1 MTVAT
6 SRLAAR
12 RERVDRLL
20 VARGLAPSRE
30 KAQALILA
38 GDVEAN
44 GEVVR
49 SAGTLVSLDADLTV
63 AAPPPYV
70 SRGGQKLAGALAAF
84 PLDLAGRVC
93 ADVGAST
100 GGFTDLLLQRGAAR
114 VYAID
119 VGYGQL
125 APSLRADPRVVVLE
139 RTNARYLTALPEPVS
154 LITIDVSFISLTNI
168 LPAAQQWLAPPGDIV
183 ALVKPQFEV
192 GPRQVG
198 KGGVVRDAAVRA
210 QAVMMVAEAARA
222 LGLRA
227 RGVCPSPL
235 AGPAGN
241 RELFLWLS
249 QDVDAPELA
258 DLGEAARRAATR
270 DEAVVA

>member
-1 MTVAT
+1 MAT
-6 SRLAAR
+6 LRPPAR

-20 VARGLAPSRE
+20 VFRGLAPSRE
-30 KAQALILA
+30 KAQAWILA
-38 GDVEAN
+38 GDVAAN

-49 SAGTLVSLDADLTV
+49 SAGTLVPLDADLVV
-63 AAPPPYV
+63 APRPPYV

-84 PLDLAGRVC
+84 PLDLGGRVC

-125 APSLRADPRVVVLE
+125 APALRADPRVVVFE
-139 RTNARYLTALPEPVS
+139 RTNARYLSALPEPVS
-154 LITIDVSFISLTNI
+154 LITIDVSFISLTKI
-168 LPAAQQWLAPPGDIV
+168 LPAARNWLTPQGDVV

-192 GPRQVG
+192 GARQVG

-210 QAVMMVAEAARA
+210 QAVVIVGEAARA
-222 LGLRA
+222 LGLRL

-241 RELFLWLS
+241 RELFLWLTA
-249 QDVDAPELA
+249 DPDAPALD
-258 DLGEAARRAATR
+258 DLHAAALRAAARN
-270 DEAVVA
+270 EASVA